1 MMGDF
6 LFLSLICCI
15 PSCLIF
21 VLRKDL
27 QGVMFVTGICAIPF
41 AFTES
46 LFYPSYWEPKFIW
59 DLADKIGFGIEDLI
73 FVCGLGALT
82 SSAYAFAFKKKFVLT
97 GCSNWKLTVIRL
109 ISIILITGLL
119 VYIAYIVNIPMIY
132 GAIIVMFIISAV
144 IILFRKDLL
153 IPSLAGGVVTCI
165 TYAFICFVFS
175 MVFKDVFHIVWHGE
189 KFSGV
194 FVAGILLE
202 EYLYGFAAGITG
214 TVFYPFLSNS
224 KYA

>member
-46 LFYPSYWEPKFIW
+46 LFYPSYWEPKFLW
-59 DLADKIGFGIEDLI
+59 DLSDKIGFGIEDLI

-82 SSAYAFAFKKKFVLT
+82 SSAYAFAFKKKICPAGALDR
-97 GCSNWKLTVIRL
+97 KLLQLRL
-109 ISIILITGLL
+109 VHVALITILL
-119 VYIAYIVNIPMIY
+119 VSLAYVLKIPMIY
-132 GAIIVMFIISAV
+132 GAVIIMLFISAGIV
-144 IILFRKDLL
+144 IMRKDLL